1 MHATLP
7 QSQSTHRLAQ
17 LVSPQSRLVGTPHRR
32 QPRDIVFISGD
43 LDQVNLLTQN
53 VLPGKDVIIL
63 HPAMDGMVQIAR
75 YVAAMAQPIR
85 NLYLVAHGAMGELHL
100 GETILSLETINQYSL
115 ALQMVKAH
123 LTPDATISLYACN
136 LACNLQGQQLVQMLH
151 HLTGAEVGASTT
163 VVGHVSQGGNWA
175 LDYATSGFRMEPV
188 FSQDKIATYPHVLEI
203 GTKGTATPA
212 TTVTVSI
219 ENLSPENGTFLTP
232 SGSAS
237 TIAAST
243 CTTGDAPYPLV
254 WSPWRRMGPPI

>member
-1 MHATLP
+1 
-7 QSQSTHRLAQ
+7 
-17 LVSPQSRLVGTPHRR
+17 
-32 QPRDIVFISGD
+32 
-43 LDQVNLLTQN
+43 
-53 VLPGKDVIIL
+53 
-63 HPAMDGMVQIAR
+63 
-75 YVAAMAQPIR
+75 
-85 NLYLVAHGAMGELHL
+85 
-100 GETILSLETINQYSL
+100 
-115 ALQMVKAH
+115 
-123 LTPDATISLYACN
+123 
-136 LACNLQGQQLVQMLH
+136 
-151 HLTGAEVGASTT
+151 
-163 VVGHVSQGGNWA
+163 
-175 LDYATSGFRMEPV
+175 MEPV